1 MDTMQIGAQIK
12 RHRAELA
19 LSQDGLAA
27 KVYVSRQ
34 TISNWELGQGAPA
47 LDRAAAL
54 ARLYGVSI
62 DDLANEEVGL
72 VSSAGERPR
81 RDLHVLHGLVG
92 SAVQIEL
99 GADDL
104 CFIPRATVLAVGDGW
119 LRIESVEKTAT
130 FGSPKTGERR
140 TVKLID
146 LADITGI
153 AVIADEG

>member
-1 MDTMQIGAQIK
+1 MISERLLTLRKQAG
-12 RHRAELA
+12 
-19 LSQDGLAA
+19 LSQQQVADAVG
-27 KVYVSRQ
+27 VTRQ
-34 TISNWELGQGAPA
+34 TVSNWELGQGAPA

-99 GADDL
+99 GDDDL
-104 CFIPRATVLAVGDGW
+104 CFIPRATALAVGDGW

-130 FGSPKTGERR
+130 FGSPKTGERK

>member
-1 MDTMQIGAQIK
+1 M
-12 RHRAELA
+12 
-19 LSQDGLAA
+19 
-27 KVYVSRQ
+27 
-34 TISNWELGQGAPA
+34 
-47 LDRAAAL
+47 
-54 ARLYGVSI
+54 SI

-140 TVKLID
+140 AVKLID

>member
-1 MDTMQIGAQIK
+1 MISERLLTLRKQAG
-12 RHRAELA
+12 
-19 LSQDGLAA
+19 LSQQQVADAVG
-27 KVYVSRQ
+27 VTRQ
-34 TISNWELGQGAPA
+34 TVSNWELGQGAPA

-130 FGSPKTGERR
+130 VGSPKTGERR
-140 TVKLID
+140 AVKLID